1 MNVAGHSTR
10 SLSATTS
17 RTRRTPLADGEAGG
31 KFTRNAGSVEG
42 RPAEPNLPNPLGDL
56 SRASIEALVDV
67 VGEYAREESS
77 GNRSKMRN
85 SIRLIGEFLSAFPG
99 ETWNERWLATGL
111 DDESTANTISDYA
124 QDQPGGGTLTQ
135 GVTFLIAFRAVQPS
149 LAAIRRTMLQNFAQV
164 FLRCQQDPLL
174 ELFCRGIAETGY
186 SGRTRQRAYE
196 DLASVLVSQQI
207 PAADL
212 TPEALLHY
220 AWEWRRLSPNE
231 YEGGLYGGKV
241 LWEVLCVVGHF
252 SAMTPNSVIRAMNG
266 HHRDVG
272 EVVRRQNL
280 GNKTVEK
287 LLVDYMHVRV
297 ADGMDF
303 SSARSLA
310 RRLAGTFWKQIEVI
324 NPAQPDLHLSAET
337 FQEWLRRT
345 SVKADGTP
353 RRDLDNL
360 ILSVKAFYLDLS
372 AWAVAEPERWG
383 MWAAPNPVPHT
394 LTRGYGARARKR
406 TELVH
411 ARVRTLQP
419 LLAVLVEHVD
429 ADLVSARKLLTRV
442 KEVQPGEEF
451 TCDGRRYRRPWTRH
465 DQQHTLWD
473 GEAPLRCHDA
483 ETGEAVNAGLR
494 EDEAFWTWA
503 IVHVLRLTGVRIEEL
518 MELTHLSIR
527 QYQRPNGELIGLLV
541 VAPSKNDR
549 ERVIPMSAEL
559 FHAIAE
565 ILRRLTAN
573 GKPVRVLRR
582 WDGHEKIMS
591 EPLPFLFQRSMNHAS
606 GCISATVVNKLLKK
620 ACKTLEASDHRFHD
634 VHFTAH
640 DFRRLF
646 ATDLVNNGVPI
657 HIGAALLGHL
667 NIQTTRGYVKARELH
682 QTGAKS
688 QVTCSRRRPDG
699 PQRYYELAF

>member
-1 MNVAGHSTR
+1 
-10 SLSATTS
+10 
-17 RTRRTPLADGEAGG
+17 
-31 KFTRNAGSVEG
+31 
-42 RPAEPNLPNPLGDL
+42 
-56 SRASIEALVDV
+56 
-67 VGEYAREESS
+67 
-77 GNRSKMRN
+77 
-85 SIRLIGEFLSAFPG
+85 
-99 ETWNERWLATGL
+99 
-111 DDESTANTISDYA
+111 
-124 QDQPGGGTLTQ
+124 
-135 GVTFLIAFRAVQPS
+135 
-149 LAAIRRTMLQNFAQV
+149 
-164 FLRCQQDPLL
+164 
-174 ELFCRGIAETGY
+174 
-186 SGRTRQRAYE
+186 
-196 DLASVLVSQQI
+196 
-207 PAADL
+207 
-212 TPEALLHY
+212 
-220 AWEWRRLSPNE
+220 
-231 YEGGLYGGKV
+231 
-241 LWEVLCVVGHF
+241 
-252 SAMTPNSVIRAMNG
+252 
-266 HHRDVG
+266 
-272 EVVRRQNL
+272 
-280 GNKTVEK
+280 
-287 LLVDYMHVRV
+287 
-297 ADGMDF
+297 
-303 SSARSLA
+303 
-310 RRLAGTFWKQIEVI
+310 
-324 NPAQPDLHLSAET
+324 
-337 FQEWLRRT
+337 
-345 SVKADGTP
+345 
-353 RRDLDNL
+353 
-360 ILSVKAFYLDLS
+360 
-372 AWAVAEPERWG
+372 